1 MISSE
6 PKPGNADK
14 VKAGPKA
21 YHKPVLTRYGSLR
34 ETTRGRLAYSLEE
47 AVYQSPEQMS

>member
-1 MISSE
+1 MISRE
-6 PKPGNADK
+6 AKPGNADQ

-34 ETTRGRLAYSLEE
+34 ETTRGQFAYSFQE